1 MLKTESGWLPR
12 RSKFADYAPW
22 HSFVCPWLSVLN
34 SETAYP
40 VFSNATVQRR
50 ETTVYPNF
58 LISPVISSVGKK
70 ERGGKES
77 IGWFVRS
84 RFCATVNW
92 KGRNGIS
99 GDDNRICRERWFLLG
114 KRWIFPPVVILF
126 FSRTPASSFDFQR
139 CTTAFSVYSLYI
151 LARTWKIERVNA
163 SLMRVSNI
171 FSENFSA
178 QTEGNIFEW
187 EVG

>member
-58 LISPVISSVGKK
+58 LISPVVSSVEKREREGK
-70 ERGGKES
+70 ER

-84 RFCATVNW
+84 RFCTTANW
-92 KGRNGIS
+92 KGWMEFRGMIIESVGRDDSFLERGEFSLPLLFYFSLVHLHLVLIS
-99 GDDNRICRERWFLLG
+99 NDAQRLSLCIPCISWRERGKLKEWMLL
-114 KRWIFPPVVILF
+114 WCVFQIY
-126 FSRTPASSFDFQR
+126 FQR
-139 CTTAFSVYSLYI
+139 ISRPRQREIYLNG
-151 LARTWKIERVNA
+151 R
-163 SLMRVSNI
+163 
-171 FSENFSA
+171 
-178 QTEGNIFEW
+178 
-187 EVG
+187 

>member
-58 LISPVISSVGKK
+58 LISPVVSSVEKK
-70 ERGGKES
+70 ERGGKER
-77 IGWFVRS
+77 IGRDDLFDLDFVLR
-84 RFCATVNW
+84 
-92 KGRNGIS
+92 
-99 GDDNRICRERWFLLG
+99 
-114 KRWIFPPVVILF
+114 
-126 FSRTPASSFDFQR
+126 
-139 CTTAFSVYSLYI
+139 
-151 LARTWKIERVNA
+151 
-163 SLMRVSNI
+163 
-171 FSENFSA
+171 
-178 QTEGNIFEW
+178 
-187 EVG
+187 